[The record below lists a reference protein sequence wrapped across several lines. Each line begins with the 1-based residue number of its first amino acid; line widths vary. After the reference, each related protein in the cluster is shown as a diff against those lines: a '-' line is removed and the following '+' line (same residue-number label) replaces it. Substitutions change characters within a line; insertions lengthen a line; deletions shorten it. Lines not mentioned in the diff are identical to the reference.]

1 MLDLRECASVLV
13 EEGKGILA
21 IDETAGHADAW
32 LASHGITGGEE
43 MQRQFRQLFFGAP
56 GVEKYITGVIM
67 FEGTLSQKED
77 GGKTF
82 PVYLREKGIISG
94 VKVDQGV
101 EPFPGSPEESI
112 TNGLL
117 GLPERLAEFRKNFG
131 TGFTKWRMVI
141 NIDGT
146 RLPTAQAL
154 HENSKRLATYALEA
168 QKVAMVPIVEP
179 EVILKGTHSR
189 MRSREVLHDTL
200 HVLMGALEDQAVD
213 MSAVIL
219 KTSMAL
225 SGSES
230 GKMDTPEEVAKDTVE
245 ALLAAVPAS
254 IPGIVFLSG
263 GQSTEQATANLAAIV
278 KYANE
283 RNAPWPLT
291 FSYARALQD
300 EALTVWAGKAENI
313 AAAQEVFLARL
324 ATEQNAILAP
334 I

>member
-1 MLDLRECASVLV
+1 MLDLRECARALV

-21 IDETAGHADAW
+21 IDETPAHADSW
-32 LASHGITGGEE
+32 LASHGIAGGEE
-43 MQRQFRQLFFGAP
+43 MERQFRELFFATP
-56 GVEKYITGVIM
+56 GVEEYITGVIM
-67 FEGTLSQKED
+67 YEGSLSQKANTGE
-77 GGKTF
+77 TF
-82 PVYLREKGIISG
+82 PKLLRQKGIISG
-94 VKVDQGV
+94 IKVDQGV
-101 EPFPGSPEESI
+101 EPFPGSPDESI

-117 GLPERLAEFRKNFG
+117 GLPERLAAFRTEFG
-131 TGFTKWRMVI
+131 TGFTKWRMVV

-154 HENSKRLATYALEA
+154 HENSKRLASYALEA

-179 EVILKGTHSR
+179 EVLLTGTHSR
-189 MRSREVLHDTL
+189 LRSKEVLHDTL
-200 HVLMGALEDQAVD
+200 TVLMGALEDQAVD

-230 GKMDTPEEVAKDTVE
+230 GKKDTPEEVAKDTVDT
-245 ALLAAVPAS
+245 LLATVPAS

-263 GQSTEQATANLAAIV
+263 GQSTEQATENLAAIV
-278 KYANE
+278 RYAKE
-283 RNAPWPLT
+283 KNAPWPLT

-300 EALTVWAGKAENI
+300 EALTIWGGKEENLPE
-313 AAAQEVFLARL
+313 AREAFLRRL
-324 ATEQNAILAP
+324 AIEQKAITIP